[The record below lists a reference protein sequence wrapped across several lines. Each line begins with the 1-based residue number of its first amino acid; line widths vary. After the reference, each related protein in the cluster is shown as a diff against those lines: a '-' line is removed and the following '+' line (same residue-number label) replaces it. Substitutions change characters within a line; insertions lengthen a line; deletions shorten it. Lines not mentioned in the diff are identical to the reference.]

1 MVRKPTRLRR
11 SHDRLDGLAYALRLR
26 ARLDVEQQLIDD
38 APPAAGHA
46 RSNGTKQPNDAW
58 SGSSTTWPDAN
69 LALDSGR
76 SWSTVLGQAQ
86 PSTVGVELATG
97 RPALRVAYSFGG
109 VLTARAVV
117 TSLHQDCQGPGLVE
131 AR

>member
-1 MVRKPTRLRR
+1 
-11 SHDRLDGLAYALRLR
+11 
-26 ARLDVEQQLIDD
+26 
-38 APPAAGHA
+38 
-46 RSNGTKQPNDAW
+46 
-58 SGSSTTWPDAN
+58 
-69 LALDSGR
+69 
-76 SWSTVLGQAQ
+76 VLGQAQ

-97 RPALRVAYSFGG
+97 RPAFRVAYSCG